1 MGWECNM
8 ETLRKLFRNSFSKK
22 TAKKSERGFTVL
34 EIMIVVVV
42 GLLLLSTSGKWAPML
57 FGGSKL
63 GSAQQDLGALRINIQ
78 KTYLDLRTYSSISN
92 DELIASVAVPPN
104 MLNADKT
111 AIVNAW
117 NGDVTVSPADGGR
130 SFTIELA
137 LIPQAECVKLAAFQ
151 FDTWESVSV
160 NGTELAEGT
169 LVTTDQCTDVN
180 SNTITYTSH

>member
-1 MGWECNM
+1 MLGM
-8 ETLRKLFRNSFSKK
+8 ETLPSL
-22 TAKKSERGFTVL
+22 
-34 EIMIVVVV
+34 
-42 GLLLLSTSGKWAPML
+42 
-57 FGGSKL
+57 
-63 GSAQQDLGALRINIQ
+63 
-78 KTYLDLRTYSSISN
+78 
-92 DELIASVAVPPN
+92 
-104 MLNADKT
+104 
-111 AIVNAW
+111 
-117 NGDVTVSPADGGR
+117 ADGGR

>member
-1 MGWECNM
+1 M
-8 ETLRKLFRNSFSKK
+8 ERLRKWFRNGFSKK
-22 TAKKSERGFTVL
+22 TAKESERGFTVL
-34 EIMIVVVV
+34 EIIIVVTV
-42 GLLLLSTSGKWAPML
+42 GFILLVTSGKWAPML
-57 FGGSKL
+57 FGSSKL
-63 GSAQQDLGALRINIQ
+63 ASAEQDLGAFRINIQ

-130 SFTIELA
+130 SFTIELT

-160 NGTELAEGT
+160 NGAELAEGT
-169 LVTTDQCTDVN
+169 LVTTDQCTDAN

>member
-8 ETLRKLFRNSFSKK
+8 ETLRKLFRNGFSKK

-104 MLNADKT
+104 
-111 AIVNAW
+111 IVNAW